1 MKHNKLKMTACAAA
15 ALACLPLLQANAHH
29 SIAGEFDQEV
39 TIQLK
44 GVLTAFDWANPHLWY
59 YFDVTNAN
67 GQVEKWQCTTGTNPN
82 RLLRAGWKKEDL
94 VIGSVV
100 VFDNANPA
108 RDSSNTCYTP
118 NIALEDGTRIFS
130 GRREQ

>member
-1 MKHNKLKMTACAAA
+1 MTNRKLTLLAGAV
-15 ALACLPLLQANAHH
+15 ALAGLPLMQASAHH
-29 SIAGEFDQEV
+29 SITGEFDQSI

-44 GVLTAFDWANPHLWY
+44 GVLTGFDWANPHLWY
-59 YFDVTNAN
+59 YFDVTNAS
-67 GQVEKWQCTTGTNPN
+67 GEVEHWQCTTGTNPN

-108 RDSSNTCYTP
+108 RDNSHTCYTP
-118 NIALEDGTRIFS
+118 GIALEDGTRIFG
-130 GRREQ
+130 GRRGEE